1 MLLDVLKKIR
11 YMNDTEFSMLC
22 GLLGLNDAAGAQN
35 QAGAAGVSSAPSVSS
50 APAGQGVST
59 VKVTAAPSAMYPMNN
74 GAPVY
79 GAPAGSN
86 VAPVGSNVAG
96 VQNQVVAQNTA
107 GSHQKKATWHNLP
120 IVNDV
125 NFETEKS
132 FAHVFQYNNLVYC
145 LFIARTNARIYNNV
159 LKYGI
164 MEESFYTI
172 YQITDNQNKQ
182 KTQLQPITG
191 KDLAAML
198 GV

>member
-11 YMNDTEFSMLC
+11 YMNDTEFNMLC
-22 GLLGLNDAAGAQN
+22 SLLGLNDAAGVQNQVVAQN
-35 QAGAAGVSSAPSVSS
+35 QAGAAGVSSAP
-50 APAGQGVST
+50 AGVQGITT

-74 GAPVY
+74 GAP
-79 GAPAGSN
+79 
-86 VAPVGSNVAG
+86 AG
-96 VQNQVVAQNTA
+96 VQTQVVAQNPAA
-107 GSHQKKATWHNLP
+107 GHQKKATWHNLP

-172 YQITDNQNKQ
+172 YQITDYQNKQ
-182 KTQLQPITG
+182 KTQLQPISG

>member
-22 GLLGLNDAAGAQN
+22 GLLGLNDVAGAQN
-35 QAGAAGVSSAPSVSS
+35 QAGAAGVSSAP
-50 APAGQGVST
+50 AGAQNQGVST

-79 GAPAGSN
+79 GAPAG
-86 VAPVGSNVAG
+86 
-96 VQNQVVAQNTA
+96 VQNQGVAQNPA
-107 GSHQKKATWHNLP
+107 GGHQKKATWHNLP

-172 YQITDNQNKQ
+172 YQITDYQNKQ
-182 KTQLQPITG
+182 KTQLQPISG

>member
-11 YMNDTEFSMLC
+11 YMNDTEFNMLC

-35 QAGAAGVSSAPSVSS
+35 QVVAQNQASAAGVSSAP
-50 APAGQGVST
+50 AGVQGVST

-86 VAPVGSNVAG
+86 VAPA
-96 VQNQVVAQNTA
+96 QNQA
-107 GSHQKKATWHNLP
+107 GAGGHQKKATWHNLP

-172 YQITDNQNKQ
+172 YQITDYQNKQ
-182 KTQLQPITG
+182 KTQLQPISG

>member
-35 QAGAAGVSSAPSVSS
+35 QAGAAGVSSAPSVPS
-50 APAGQGVST
+50 APAGAQNQGVST

-79 GAPAGSN
+79 CAPAGGN
-86 VAPVGSNVAG
+86 VAPAG
-96 VQNQVVAQNTA
+96 NAAPA
-107 GSHQKKATWHNLP
+107 GGHQKKATWHNLP

-172 YQITDNQNKQ
+172 YQITDYQNKQ
-182 KTQLQPITG
+182 KTQLQPISG